1 MILAVTDANIFI
13 DLIHLEML
21 GYLFN
26 LDIEIHTT
34 LEVHDQLN
42 TNQKKIIQNFI
53 QSKDLLVYSFS
64 FEELAEIYSL
74 DCPNG
79 LELADRTIF
88 YYAEKFNSIV
98 LSGDVKL
105 RKHCEKINIEVK
117 GIIWV
122 FDQLNE
128 KKVLDSRILA
138 DKMEELIQFNSR
150 LPMEICQDRIDKW
163 KKNI

>member
-13 DLIHLEML
+13 DLIYLEML

-64 FEELAEIYSL
+64 FEELSEIYSI

-88 YYAEKFNSIV
+88 YYAEKFNSVV

-105 RKHCEKINIEVK
+105 RKYCEKINIEVK

-122 FDQLNE
+122 FDQLYE
-128 KKVLDSRILA
+128 KRVLDSRILA

-150 LPMEICQDRIDKW
+150 LPLEICQERIEKW
-163 KKNI
+163 KTI

>member
-13 DLIHLEML
+13 DLIYLEML

-64 FEELAEIYSL
+64 FEELTEIYSI

-98 LSGDVKL
+98 LSGDIKL
-105 RKHCEKINIEVK
+105 RKYCEKINIDVR

-128 KKVLDSRILA
+128 KKVLSAQVLA
-138 DKMEELIQFNSR
+138 SKMEELIQFNSR
-150 LPMEICQDRIDKW
+150 LPVEICQERIQKW
-163 KKNI
+163 KSK

>member
-53 QSKDLLVYSFS
+53 QSKDLLVYEFS
-64 FEELAEIYSL
+64 FEELTEIYSL
-74 DCPNG
+74 DCPSG
-79 LELADRTIF
+79 LEMADRTIF
-88 YYAEKFNSIV
+88 YYADKFNSIV

-105 RKHCEKINIEVK
+105 RKHCEKIDIEVK

-128 KKVLDSRILA
+128 KKVLDSRRLA

-150 LPMEICQDRIDKW
+150 LPLEICQERIDKW
-163 KKNI
+163 KKL

>member
-13 DLIHLEML
+13 DLIYLEML

-64 FEELAEIYSL
+64 FEELTEIYSI

-88 YYAEKFNSIV
+88 YYAEKFNSVV

-105 RKHCEKINIEVK
+105 RKYCEKINIDVR
-117 GIIWV
+117 GIVWV

-128 KKVLDSRILA
+128 NKVLSAHVLA
-138 DKMEELIQFNSR
+138 SKMEELIQFNSR
-150 LPMEICQDRIDKW
+150 LPVEICQERIQKW
-163 KKNI
+163 KSK

>member
-64 FEELAEIYSL
+64 FEELTEIYSI

-98 LSGDVKL
+98 LSGDIKL
-105 RKHCEKINIEVK
+105 RKYCEKINIDVR

-128 KKVLDSRILA
+128 KKVLSAQVLA
-138 DKMEELIQFNSR
+138 SKMEELIQFNSR
-150 LPMEICQDRIDKW
+150 LPIEICQERIQKW
-163 KKNI
+163 KSK

>member
-64 FEELAEIYSL
+64 FEELTEIYSI

-88 YYAEKFNSIV
+88 YYAEKFNSVV

-105 RKHCEKINIEVK
+105 RKYCEKINIDVR
-117 GIIWV
+117 GIVWV

-128 KKVLDSRILA
+128 NKVLSAHVLA
-138 DKMEELIQFNSR
+138 SKMEELIQFNSR
-150 LPMEICQDRIDKW
+150 LPVEICQERIQKW
-163 KKNI
+163 KSK

>member
-13 DLIHLEML
+13 DLIYLEML

-64 FEELAEIYSL
+64 FEELTEIYSI

-98 LSGDVKL
+98 LSGDIKL
-105 RKHCEKINIEVK
+105 RKYCEKINIDVR

-128 KKVLDSRILA
+128 KKVLSAQVLA
-138 DKMEELIQFNSR
+138 SKMEELIQFNSR
-150 LPMEICQDRIDKW
+150 LPIEICQERIQKW
-163 KKNI
+163 KSK

>member
-13 DLIHLEML
+13 DLIYLEML

-64 FEELAEIYSL
+64 FEELTEIYSI

-88 YYAEKFNSIV
+88 YYAEKFNSVV

-105 RKHCEKINIEVK
+105 RKYCEKINIDVR
-117 GIIWV
+117 GIVWV

-128 KKVLDSRILA
+128 NKVLSAQVLA
-138 DKMEELIQFNSR
+138 SKMEELIQFNSR
-150 LPMEICQDRIDKW
+150 LPVEICQERIQKW
-163 KKNI
+163 KSK

>member
-13 DLIHLEML
+13 DLIYLEML

-53 QSKDLLVYSFS
+53 QFKDLLVYSFS
-64 FEELAEIYSL
+64 FEELTEIYSI

-88 YYAEKFNSIV
+88 YYAEKFNSVV

-105 RKHCEKINIEVK
+105 RKYCEKINIDVR
-117 GIIWV
+117 GIVWV

-128 KKVLDSRILA
+128 NKVLSAHVLA
-138 DKMEELIQFNSR
+138 SKMEELIQFNSR
-150 LPMEICQDRIDKW
+150 LPIEICQERIQKW
-163 KKNI
+163 KSK

>member
-64 FEELAEIYSL
+64 FEELTEIYSI

-98 LSGDVKL
+98 LSGDIKL
-105 RKHCEKINIEVK
+105 RKYCEKINIDVR

-128 KKVLDSRILA
+128 KKVLSAQVLA
-138 DKMEELIQFNSR
+138 SKMEELIQFNSR
-150 LPMEICQDRIDKW
+150 LPVEICQERIQKW
-163 KKNI
+163 KSK

>member
-64 FEELAEIYSL
+64 FEELTEIYSI

-98 LSGDVKL
+98 ISGDIKL
-105 RKHCEKINIEVK
+105 RKYCEKINIDVR

-128 KKVLDSRILA
+128 KKVLSAQVLA
-138 DKMEELIQFNSR
+138 SKMEELIQFNSR
-150 LPMEICQDRIDKW
+150 LPVEICQERIQKW
-163 KKNI
+163 KSK